1 MTTTRRAVLG
11 GGAAALALTAAPI
24 RAARSQF
31 AIDTPM
37 APPQWAVMQRQLL
50 DANARSCVDYYR
62 TYVDERDWLKVF
74 VRWGAND
81 GPDDAAEATNNWLL
95 LHALGGDDRILDL
108 SQRFWEGHIDQY
120 TIARTVETP
129 AARNG
134 MYRFEF
140 PVQMDWQHNSEGLS
154 SFNLMGLSAPGD
166 RRLRD
171 RTSRFADF
179 YTGAD
184 PRAPNYDPRTRV
196 IRSMMNGSLG
206 PLMRPAT
213 ALDWAGDPFDTSR
226 FHLEH
231 GEQNYQQTLDH
242 YVEYTD
248 VVGDSPLNLQATT
261 LGLNAYALGGGDR
274 FRNWALDY
282 LGAWVERTRANGD
295 ILPSNVGPDGVIGS
309 SAGGNWW
316 GGVYGWGFSPIVPQ
330 TGERED
336 RNRVPRS
343 ITAFMN
349 GTLLGRGDPAFI
361 ELWRRQ
367 VAKLNDLGRTV
378 DGQFST
384 PTMHGADGWYGWRA
398 GLNRQNAGEIWYV
411 TQRADDRA
419 VAGDDPWLEFL
430 DGRNPDYPV
439 QSLQADMERIA
450 AADARR
456 LADDTTPQT
465 RLADWPL
472 DKNPASVKSLV
483 QQMTGGLLIARPS
496 WSRQSPPQ
504 GGVTLH
510 CRLRYFDPVRR
521 RAGLPPDCAAL
532 VHTMRDDAVEVT
544 LVNLA
549 DEPRNVIVQG
559 GAYAE
564 HRLESVAI
572 DGQQVAG
579 AGRDVAVRL
588 APRSGARLTITQRR
602 YADLPT
608 LAFPWDRV

>member
-1 MTTTRRAVLG
+1 MRATRRTLLG
-11 GGAAALALTAAPI
+11 GGAAALALCAAPL
-24 RAARSQF
+24 RAARPQMR
-31 AIDTPM
+31 IDTPM
-37 APPQWAVMQRQLL
+37 AAPDWAVLQRRLL
-50 DANARSCVDYYR
+50 ADNARSCVDYYH

-74 VRWGAND
+74 ARWGAND

-108 SQRFWEGHIDQY
+108 SQRFWEGHVEQY

-129 AARNG
+129 AGRNG

-140 PVQMDWQHNSEGLS
+140 PTQLDWQHHSEGLS
-154 SFNLMGLSAPGD
+154 SFNLMGLSAPTD
-166 RRLRD
+166 SRLRQ
-171 RTSRFADF
+171 RTRRYADF

-184 PRAPNYDPRTRV
+184 PAAPNYDPRHRV

-206 PLMRPAT
+206 PMMRPAT

-231 GEQNYQQTLDH
+231 GEGSYQETLDH
-242 YVEYTD
+242 YRDYTD

-261 LGLNAYALGGGDR
+261 LGLNAYALGAGDR
-274 FRNWALDY
+274 FRDWALDY
-282 LGAWVERTRANGD
+282 LGAWVERARANGD

-309 SAGGNWW
+309 SAGGWW

-349 GTLLGRGDPAFI
+349 GTLLSGDNAFI
-361 ELWRRQ
+361 DLWRRQ

-378 DGQFST
+378 DGAFAT
-384 PTMHGADGWYGWRA
+384 PTMHGADGWYGWRP
-398 GLNRQNAGEIWYV
+398 GPNRQNAGEIWYV
-411 TQRADDRA
+411 TQRPDDRET
-419 VAGDDPWLEFL
+419 AGAEPWLEYL
-430 DGRNPDYPV
+430 DGRNPGYPLEV
-439 QSLQADMERIA
+439 LNADLQRIA
-450 AADARR
+450 ECDARR

-483 QQMTGGLLIARPS
+483 QLMTGGLHIARPS

-544 LVNLA
+544 LVNLSG
-549 DEPRNVIVQG
+549 DVRNVVVQG

-564 HRLESVAI
+564 HRLLGVSV
-572 DGQQVAG
+572 DGRQVAG
-579 AGRDVAVRL
+579 GGRDVAVQL
-588 APRSGARLTITQRR
+588 APGCGARLTIAMRR
-602 YADLPT
+602 YADRPT
-608 LAFPWDRV
+608 LSFPWDRV